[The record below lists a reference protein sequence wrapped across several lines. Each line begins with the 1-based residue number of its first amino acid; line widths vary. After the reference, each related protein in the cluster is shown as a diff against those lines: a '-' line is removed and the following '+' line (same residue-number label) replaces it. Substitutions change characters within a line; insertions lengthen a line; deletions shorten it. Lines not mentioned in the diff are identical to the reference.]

1 MLSLWNIMKYT
12 LSQLYTNNKTKP
24 FVNVMDV
31 DVDIQWDECN
41 LEGMPDKVT
50 GTSYHNM
57 GKTSKV
63 PYDELPKTFLAIDG
77 NEYLIE
83 DIHTIWGGSK

>member
-1 MLSLWNIMKYT
+1 MKFT

-24 FVNVMDV
+24 FVNIMDI
-31 DVDIQWDECN
+31 DADIQWGECN
-41 LEGMPDKVT
+41 LDDMPDRVT

-63 PYDELPKTFLAIDG
+63 TYEELPNTFKATDG
-77 NEYLIE
+77 TEYLIE

>member
-1 MLSLWNIMKYT
+1 MRFT
-12 LSQLYTNNKTKP
+12 LSQLYTNNKSKP
-24 FVNVMDV
+24 FVRVANVD
-31 DVDIQWDECN
+31 DDIQWDECN
-41 LEGMPDKVT
+41 LEGMPDRVT

-63 PYDELPKTFLAIDG
+63 PYDELPKTFLAIGG

-83 DIHTIWGGSK
+83 DIHTIWGGK

>member
-1 MLSLWNIMKYT
+1 MKFT

-24 FVNVMDV
+24 FVNIVNTN
-31 DVDIQWDECN
+31 IQWDECN
-41 LEGMPDKVT
+41 LEGMPDKIT

-63 PYDELPKTFLAIDG
+63 PYEELPKTFKAIDG
-77 NEYLIE
+77 GEYSIE
-83 DIHTIWGGSK
+83 NIHTVW

>member
-1 MLSLWNIMKYT
+1 MQFT
-12 LSQLYTNNKTKP
+12 LSQLYTYNKTKP
-24 FVNVMDV
+24 FVNIVNTV
-31 DVDIQWDECN
+31 IQWDKCN

-77 NEYLIE
+77 TEYLIE

>member
-1 MLSLWNIMKYT
+1 MRYT

-24 FVNVMDV
+24 FVNVTDI
-31 DVDIQWDECN
+31 DADIQWDECN
-41 LEGMPDKVT
+41 LEGMPDRVT

-57 GKTSKV
+57 GKASKV
-63 PYDELPKTFLAIDG
+63 AYDELPKTFLAIDG
-77 NEYLIE
+77 NEYRIE

>member
-1 MLSLWNIMKYT
+1 MKFT
-12 LSQLYTNNKTKP
+12 LSQLYTYNKTKP
-24 FVNVMDV
+24 FVNIVNTV
-31 DVDIQWDECN
+31 IQWDECN
-41 LEGMPDKVT
+41 LEGMPDRVT

-83 DIHTIWGGSK
+83 DIHTIWGGSHY

>member
-1 MLSLWNIMKYT
+1 MKYT

-24 FVNVMDV
+24 FVNVTDIWDSNGV
-31 DVDIQWDECN
+31 DIVIQWDECN
-41 LEGMPDKVT
+41 LEGMPDRVT

-57 GKTSKV
+57 GKASKV
-63 PYDELPKTFLAIDG
+63 VYDKLPKTFLAIDG

-83 DIHTIWGGSK
+83 DIHTIWGGSR

>member
-1 MLSLWNIMKYT
+1 MKFT
-12 LSQLYTNNKTKP
+12 LSQLYTYNKTKP
-24 FVNVMDV
+24 FVNIVNTV
-31 DVDIQWDECN
+31 IQWDKCN

-57 GKTSKV
+57 GKASKV
-63 PYDELPKTFLAIDG
+63 VYDKLPKTFLAIDG

>member
-1 MLSLWNIMKYT
+1 MKFT

-24 FVNVMDV
+24 LVNITNIWDSNGV
-31 DVDIQWDECN
+31 DIDIQWDECN

-57 GKTSKV
+57 GKASKV
-63 PYDELPKTFLAIDG
+63 AYDELPKTFKDTNG
-77 NEYLIE
+77 GEYLIE
-83 DIHTIWGGSK
+83 HIIVMKS

>member
-1 MLSLWNIMKYT
+1 MKYT

-24 FVNVMDV
+24 FVNVTDI
-31 DVDIQWDECN
+31 DADIQWDECN
-41 LEGMPDKVT
+41 LEGMPDKIT

-63 PYDELPKTFLAIDG
+63 PYDELPKTFLATDG

>member
-1 MLSLWNIMKYT
+1 MKYT

-24 FVNVMDV
+24 FVNVTDI
-31 DVDIQWDECN
+31 DADIQWDECN
-41 LEGMPDKVT
+41 LEGMPDKIT
-50 GTSYHNM
+50 GTAYHNM

-63 PYDELPKTFLAIDG
+63 PYEELPKTFKAIDG

-83 DIHTIWGGSK
+83 DIHAIWGGYVK

>member
-1 MLSLWNIMKYT
+1 MKYT

-24 FVNVMDV
+24 FVNVTDI
-31 DVDIQWDECN
+31 DTDIQWDKCN
-41 LEGMPDKVT
+41 LEGMPDRVT

-77 NEYLIE
+77 TEYLIE
-83 DIHTIWGGSK
+83 DIHSIWGGSK

>member
-1 MLSLWNIMKYT
+1 MKYT

-24 FVNVMDV
+24 FVNVTDI
-31 DVDIQWDECN
+31 DTDIQWDECN
-41 LEGMPDKVT
+41 LEGMPDRVT

-77 NEYLIE
+77 TEYLIE
-83 DIHTIWGGSK
+83 DIHSMWGGSK

>member
-1 MLSLWNIMKYT
+1 MKYT

-24 FVNVMDV
+24 FVNVTDI
-31 DVDIQWDECN
+31 DTDIQWDKCN
-41 LEGMPDKVT
+41 LEGMPDRVT

-77 NEYLIE
+77 TEYLIE
-83 DIHTIWGGSK
+83 DIHSMWGGSK

>member
-1 MLSLWNIMKYT
+1 MKYT

-24 FVNVMDV
+24 FVNITDI
-31 DVDIQWDECN
+31 DADIQWDECD
-41 LEGMPDKVT
+41 LEGMPDRIT

-63 PYDELPKTFLAIDG
+63 VYDELPKTFKAIDG

>member
-1 MLSLWNIMKYT
+1 MKFT
-12 LSQLYTNNKTKP
+12 LSQLYTYNKTKP
-24 FVNVMDV
+24 FVNIV
-31 DVDIQWDECN
+31 DADIQWDKCN
-41 LEGMPDKVT
+41 LEGMPDRVT

-77 NEYLIE
+77 TEYLIE
-83 DIHTIWGGSK
+83 DIHSIWGGSK

>member
-1 MLSLWNIMKYT
+1 MKFT

-24 FVNVMDV
+24 FVNIV
-31 DVDIQWDECN
+31 DADIQWDECN
-41 LEGMPDKVT
+41 LEGMPDRVT

-57 GKTSKV
+57 GKASKV
-63 PYDELPKTFLAIDG
+63 SYEELPKTFKAIDG

>member
-1 MLSLWNIMKYT
+1 MKFT
-12 LSQLYTNNKTKP
+12 LSQLYTYNKTKP
-24 FVNVMDV
+24 FVSIVNTV
-31 DVDIQWDECN
+31 IQWDECD
-41 LEGMPDKVT
+41 LEGMPDRVT

-63 PYDELPKTFLAIDG
+63 TYEELPNTFKATDG
-77 NEYLIE
+77 TEYLIE